1 MSHWIKY
8 FSDGKEE
15 TGSDKDIR
23 QSRASWS
30 RGRLDSMIGVM
41 LHFAQKYVTLQ
52 GEGPFWQKDIFTSSY
67 NLPSRRVARQIG
79 KKIHRGEE
87 GWASLRQG
95 KLGVF
100 TIQID
105 REQSSK
111 SATQI
116 TEADINSYLVVT
128 VSNTSD
134 IKITV
139 EKKFHV

>member
-1 MSHWIKY
+1 MSYWIKY

-15 TGSDKDIR
+15 TGSDRHIR
-23 QSRASWS
+23 EGRASWS
-30 RGRLDSMIGVM
+30 RGRLDSMISVT
-41 LHFAQKYVTLQ
+41 LLFAKKYVTLQ
-52 GEGPFWQKDIFTSSY
+52 GEGPFWQKDTFASSY
-67 NLPSRRVARQIG
+67 NLPPRRIARQIG
-79 KKIHRGEE
+79 KKIHSGEE
-87 GWASLRQG
+87 GWASLHSRE
-95 KLGVF
+95 LGVF

-111 SATQI
+111 NTTQI

-128 VSNTSD
+128 VSNTGD

>member
-15 TGSDKDIR
+15 TGSDRHIM
-23 QSRASWS
+23 QGQASWS

-41 LHFAQKYVTLQ
+41 LHYAKKYVTLQ
-52 GEGPFWQKDIFTSSY
+52 GEGPFWQKDIVSSSY
-67 NLPSRRVARQIG
+67 NLPPRRIARQIG
-79 KKIHRGEE
+79 KKIHSGEE
-87 GWASLRQG
+87 GWASLHRR
-95 KLGVF
+95 KPGVF

-105 REQSSK
+105 RAQSPNS
-111 SATQI
+111 THI
-116 TEADINSYLVVT
+116 TEADFGSYLVVT
-128 VSNTSD
+128 VSNIGD